1 MKKVYF
7 DEGSIKG
14 MRTELKLRLPV
25 HWRQRIEK
33 AAHKRGVSIN
43 QELLDRMM
51 QSFEREDLRVV
62 IEETAKAV
70 VERMKEESS

>member
-1 MKKVYF
+1 MKKVFF
-7 DEGSIKG
+7 DEGAIQG

-43 QELLDRMM
+43 QELLDRVT
-51 QSFEREDLRVV
+51 QSFEREDIRTV

-70 VERMKEESS
+70 VNRMK